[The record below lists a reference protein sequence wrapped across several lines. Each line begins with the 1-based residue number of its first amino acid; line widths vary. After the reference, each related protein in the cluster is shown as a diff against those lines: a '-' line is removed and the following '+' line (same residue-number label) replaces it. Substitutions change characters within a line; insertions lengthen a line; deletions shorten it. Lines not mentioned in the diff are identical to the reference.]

1 MSHTNATQHYQLPQ
15 FIGTDTP
22 GWLTD
27 VNQGFSAIDNAI
39 YQRQQDIAGNAND
52 ISVLESDT
60 ANLQGRMTT
69 AETAITEQS
78 QDITALEATA
88 SQHTQDIGALQS
100 AVSGIGASIA
110 ADVWTHC
117 PVFIGAASWVNDRAS
132 YSDGI
137 LVPNKMKFLAIDP
150 TWLATA
156 SDADVKAIT
165 AAMIMPISETNG
177 SITLRAFNGAP
188 AIDAH
193 LICYVADS
201 HIGNI

>member
-27 VNQGFSAIDNAI
+27 VNQGFSAIDAAI
-39 YQRQQDIAGNAND
+39 YQRQQGIASNAND
-52 ISVLESDT
+52 ISVLQSDT
-60 ANLQGRMTT
+60 TGLQGRMST
-69 AETAITEQS
+69 AEAAITEQN
-78 QDITALEATA
+78 QDITALEATV
-88 SQHTQDIGALQS
+88 SQHTQDIGTLNS

-110 ADVWTHC
+110 ADVWTTC
-117 PVFIGAASWVNDRAS
+117 QIVLAASGWVNNRAS
-132 YSDGI
+132 YTDGS
-137 LVPNKMKFLAIDP
+137 LVTSKMKFVAIDP

-165 AAMIMPISETNG
+165 AAMIMPISEQSGTV
-177 SITLRAFNGAP
+177 TFRAFNGAP

-193 LICYVADS
+193 LICYIADS
-201 HIGNI
+201 HF

>member
-27 VNQGFSAIDNAI
+27 VNQGFAAIDNAI

-78 QDITALEATA
+78 QDITALEATD

-100 AVSGIGASIA
+100 AVAGIGASIA
-110 ADVWTHC
+110 ADVWSTC
-117 PVFIGAASWVNDRAS
+117 SITLTSAGWVSDRQS
-132 YSDGI
+132 YSDAS
-137 LVPNKMKFLAIDP
+137 LVTNKMKFVSLDP
-150 TWLATA
+150 AWLATA

-165 AAMIMPISETNG
+165 AAMIMPIAENSG
-177 SITLRAFNGAP
+177 SVTFRAFNGAP

-193 LICYVADS
+193 LICYIADS
-201 HIGNI
+201 HF

>member
-27 VNQGFSAIDNAI
+27 VNQGFAATDAAI
-39 YQRQQDIAGNAND
+39 YQRQQDIAANAGD
-52 ISVLESDT
+52 ISVLQSDT
-60 ANLQGRMTT
+60 SGLQSRMTT
-69 AETAITEQS
+69 AETALTEQS
-78 QDITALEATA
+78 QDITELEATA
-88 SQHTQDIGALQS
+88 SQHTQNIGTLNS
-100 AVSGIGASIA
+100 AVAGIGASIA
-110 ADVWTHC
+110 ADVWST
-117 PVFIGAASWVNDRAS
+117 VSMTLTAAGWVNDRQS
-132 YSDGI
+132 YSDAS
-137 LVPNKMKFLAIDP
+137 LVTNKMKFVAIDP

-165 AAMIMPISETNG
+165 AAMIMPIAENSG
-177 SITLRAFNGAP
+177 SVTFRAFNGAP

-201 HIGNI
+201 HF